1 MSEAKMTSR
10 KVNKPGCAT
19 VRNQAT
25 ALFSLPMR
33 LGQHVL
39 VISTRTAAS
48 RSTKIVLKD
57 FIQMSYE
64 GFALT

>member
-1 MSEAKMTSR
+1 MSEAKMTGR

-33 LGQHVL
+33 PGQHVSAL
-39 VISTRTAAS
+39 R
-48 RSTKIVLKD
+48 
-57 FIQMSYE
+57 QMSCRNWQLAN
-64 GFALT
+64 ALRKKK